1 MGGAASMPQQLAEL
15 DTHPVDVR
23 HDKSTDCSIAVK
35 FILPRDGPTFSR
47 YELQMQRADTRDGE
61 WRTVGAFFKGG
72 TGTAGALQPCTAYK
86 FRARGIINGQGAY
99 AWGKPSAGM
108 LTESKAPAK

>member
-1 MGGAASMPQQLAEL
+1 MGIRGGKEYPQSSAVVLPRSPQPHTMGGAASMPQQLAEL

-35 FILPRDGPTFSR
+35 LILPRDGPTFSR

-72 TGTAGALQPCTAYK
+72 TGTAGAL
-86 FRARGIINGQGAY
+86 
-99 AWGKPSAGM
+99 
-108 LTESKAPAK
+108 